1 MQIFEKIQYETAKD
15 YVLRLLRTNIKTLEL
30 VPGSQISEN
39 ELSSILGISR
49 TPIREALA
57 ELSRF
62 RLVEVVPQKKTTVA
76 LIDYSLVEEANFMRY
91 TLETALMELIC
102 QKRTEEDLALL
113 RENIILQKLYLEN
126 GSKEKLMEKDDAF
139 HRRFFEIAC
148 KMEIYQLMQSLMIHF
163 DRVRN
168 MAIGTVQNL
177 KIVEDHEAILVAIQ
191 KRDAECA
198 KKLLSDHLT
207 RFRVDA
213 SAIQAKYPGYF
224 RD

>member
-91 TLETALMELIC
+91 TLETALMELVC
-102 QKRTEEDLALL
+102 Q
-113 RENIILQKLYLEN
+113 
-126 GSKEKLMEKDDAF
+126 
-139 HRRFFEIAC
+139 
-148 KMEIYQLMQSLMIHF
+148 
-163 DRVRN
+163 
-168 MAIGTVQNL
+168 
-177 KIVEDHEAILVAIQ
+177 
-191 KRDAECA
+191 
-198 KKLLSDHLT
+198 
-207 RFRVDA
+207 
-213 SAIQAKYPGYF
+213 
-224 RD
+224 

>member
-168 MAIGTVQNL
+168 MAIGTV
-177 KIVEDHEAILVAIQ
+177 
-191 KRDAECA
+191 
-198 KKLLSDHLT
+198 
-207 RFRVDA
+207 
-213 SAIQAKYPGYF
+213 
-224 RD
+224 